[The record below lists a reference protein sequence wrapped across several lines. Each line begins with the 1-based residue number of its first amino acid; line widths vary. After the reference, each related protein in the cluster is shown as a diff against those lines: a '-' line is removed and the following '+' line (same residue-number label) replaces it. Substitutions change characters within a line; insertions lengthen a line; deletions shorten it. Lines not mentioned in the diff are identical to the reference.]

1 MTPAERSLSDF
12 ERFIDDLTANRIQW
26 TSEEIAAAAAVE
38 KRMREHPISDDDAIK
53 AATAFICFTPL
64 GGE

>member
-38 KRMREHPISDDDAIK
+38 KRMREHPISDERCHQGQSRFYLLQA
-53 AATAFICFTPL
+53 P
-64 GGE
+64 GR